1 LEEAEMRKTLAVMAC
16 AALIVGCRAG
26 GRDED
31 RPTQAQQPVTSLGT
45 AQNQALV
52 SVSGCLET
60 GVSGAG
66 EYVLRNVRF
75 EPAGGADP
83 NRNTT
88 TPGPRGITEGSWV
101 RLSGSDELSAHAG
114 KRVTITGAIVDSGQ
128 NTVGTAGTSGNTL
141 PSGDR
146 SEAASTDHHS
156 TKVKKEAGRI
166 ARESMANGTAAEVK
180 VSSIQASGESC
191 QENAGRK

>member
-1 LEEAEMRKTLAVMAC
+1 MRKTLGHSLAVMAC

-26 GRDED
+26 RTDED
-31 RPTQAQQPVTSLGT
+31 RPTQTQQPASSLGT
-45 AQNQALV
+45 VPSQALV
-52 SVSGCLET
+52 SLSGCLET
-60 GVSGAG
+60 GVSGTG

-75 EPAGGADP
+75 EPAGGGDP

-101 RLSGSDELSAHAG
+101 RLSSSDDLSAHAG
-114 KRVTITGAIVDSGQ
+114 KRVTITGAITDSGQ
-128 NTVGTAGTSGNTL
+128 NTIGTAGTSGNPL

-146 SEAASTDHHS
+146 SQAASTDHYS

-180 VSSIQASGESC
+180 VSSIQATGESC
-191 QENAGRK
+191 QESAGRK